1 MKFTY
6 DRGYAIQT
14 KSMLVGSDLSTD
26 DVIDQ
31 LIDSLGLTGS
41 VDDYELEEIN
51 HMTQGLYDNSNQWM

>member
-51 HMTQGLYDNSNQWM
+51 HMTQGLYANH